1 MINLKL
7 EVMLTARL
15 GGTPR
20 QMLALPARIDEK
32 TLSSFSPQCWAGGRT
47 SGDTTN
53 YKDHSG
59 LFPYV
64 SYMCKDIL
72 LIRSK

>member
-7 EVMLTARL
+7 EVTLIACL
-15 GGTPR
+15 GGTPG

-47 SGDTTN
+47 SGDMTN
-53 YKDHSG
+53 YNDHSG
-59 LFPYV
+59 LFRMSPTLAKI
-64 SYMCKDIL
+64 SC
-72 LIRSK
+72 